1 MDHPIE
7 RLAPRLAALRIEL
20 CPCHMTVGYFWKV
33 YFVLLHSRLGKHD
46 AQLLSSPQVITSAQ
60 SYYHHHAPPEFLS
73 PGIYAFEP
81 PSIVYPDF
89 QKTVTDD
96 ISSLALK
103 EHETSSRV
111 IMKPACCFALPR
123 ARINGTERKDLCR
136 IKA

>member
-89 QKTVTDD
+89 QKTVRWSENVEFIDKAVIEEEPIQKIDKNSGSLSPTLKDD
-96 ISSLALK
+96 DWPG
-103 EHETSSRV
+103 EE
-111 IMKPACCFALPR
+111 
-123 ARINGTERKDLCR
+123 DLWS
-136 IKA
+136 